1 MKIWI
6 TDQASVGFYF
16 QIFLIAS
23 ILTIKNLCA
32 NSPLLSIMNRNI
44 RLNGLEGSVAVAE
57 LNWLVISLLA
67 KDSKRGPEIRSR
79 GSPIPANIPRPDII
93 LAADCVYFEPA
104 FPLLVQILS
113 DLSDSTT
120 DVLFCYKKRRKVR
133 HLPSLTFNPSKP
145 SVSTGRQT
153 VFHDLEKEICV
164 ERGEE
169 FCFIKV
175 CFEDADPFLC
185 GGFGRSSPAHLQ
197 QRINYDDKVV

>member
-6 TDQASVGFYF
+6 TDQASVDFYL
-16 QIFLIAS
+16 LIAS

-57 LNWLVISLLA
+57 LNWLVISLLPKA
-67 KDSKRGPEIRSR
+67 SKRGPEIRSR

-104 FPLLVQILS
+104 FPLLVQTLS
-113 DLSDSTT
+113 DLSGSAT

-133 HLPSLTFNPSKP
+133 HLSSLTFNPSKP
-145 SVSTGRQT
+145 SVSTG
-153 VFHDLEKEICV
+153 
-164 ERGEE
+164 
-169 FCFIKV
+169 
-175 CFEDADPFLC
+175 
-185 GGFGRSSPAHLQ
+185 
-197 QRINYDDKVV
+197 